1 LYKYNIIGTIF
12 LIIIQITILSYFLT
26 EVNATS
32 PDFPR
37 QVIIDDTNDWI
48 PTSFLEGSRFNISKC
63 NEDNYFFSSTPDI
76 QEVNYLSNGKTFNAT
91 LWLSSLFEEPS
102 NFYDYD
108 DIFLS
113 NKTSF
118 SQKNSFTNNNFV
130 SVVIKNLDNKNL
142 TLNEYT
148 NQRLLD
154 LRNLPSFKAIETR
167 TTLLSNHLA
176 HQIEYTY
183 KKQNDEIHGLKI
195 WTIAN
200 NKVYTITFIVQ
211 KERFDSYFPFVKN
224 IIKSFSILNIPKNS
238 KESTIQGYREYVN
251 EQSGIKIQ
259 YPSDWK
265 NEIPKNDSQLIKFY
279 PPLKES
285 IHKTGRT
292 IVMSIDVNSGYDF
305 RGEDYRVILNWNPT
319 IRNWTKEVQES
330 KSSIGK
336 DSTLGSGEYITLE
349 KKENYAGFFNKEKE
363 YLKLSM
369 DLSTINFPDQYSL
382 VFFVTDSYSNRNST
396 CSIDLFDMS
405 DEVHIPPPDFS
416 FIVSPSSISLRPGEE
431 GKMELQIKNNNAKLN
446 SHIELSTHNISKELD
461 VKFIPNK
468 ISVPP
473 SGLSTSI
480 LHLKARE
487 NASDHP
493 YTFPITS
500 NITFP
505 SQLINYLTKEKY
517 NNSEGARMLEHSDVT
532 VTVLPRLSL
541 QEQFND
547 FITGWFNPITSTF
560 TTLVTII
567 TGIIGWRIWK
577 IKKKKEENSKNNK
590 LNG

>member
-1 LYKYNIIGTIF
+1 
-12 LIIIQITILSYFLT
+12 
-26 EVNATS
+26 VNAAS

-37 QVIIDDTNDWI
+37 QVIIDNTNDWMS
-48 PTSFLEGSRFNISKC
+48 TNFLEGYRFNVSKC

-76 QEVNYLSNGKTFNAT
+76 QEVNYLSNGKTLNAT
-91 LWLSSLFEEPS
+91 IWLSSLFEEPS
-102 NFYDYD
+102 DFYDYD
-108 DIFLS
+108 DVFKS
-113 NKTSF
+113 NRTSF

-154 LRNLPSFKAIETR
+154 LRNLPSFKTIEKGTD
-167 TTLLSNHLA
+167 LLSNHLA
-176 HQIEYTY
+176 HKIEYTY
-183 KKQNDEIHGLKI
+183 KKLNDEIKGLKI

-200 NKVYTITFIVQ
+200 NKVYTITFLAQ
-211 KERFDSYFPFVKN
+211 KERYDSNFPFVKN
-224 IIKSFSILNIPKNS
+224 IIKSFGILNTHTNS
-238 KESTIQGYREYVN
+238 KESTIQGYRDYIN
-251 EQSGIKIQ
+251 ELWGIKLQ

-265 NEIPKNDSQLIKFY
+265 NEISKNDSQLIKFY

-285 IHKTGRT
+285 IYKTGSK
-292 IVMSIDVNSGYDF
+292 IVMSMDVNSVYDF
-305 RGEDYRVILNWNPT
+305 KGQDYRVELNWNPT

-330 KSSIGK
+330 KSSMGK
-336 DSTLGSGEYITLE
+336 DSILGSGEHITLE
-349 KKENYAGFFNKEKE
+349 EKENYASFFNKEKE
-363 YLKLSM
+363 YLKVSM
-369 DLSTINFPDQYSL
+369 DLSTINFPNQYSL

-396 CSIDLFDMS
+396 CSINLFDMS
-405 DEVHIPPPDFS
+405 GEVHIPPPVFS

-446 SHIELSTHNISKELD
+446 SDIELTTNNISKELD

-493 YTFPITS
+493 YTFPITY

-505 SQLINYLTKEKY
+505 SQLINQLTKEKY
-517 NNSEGARMLEHSDVT
+517 NNSEGARIVEHSDVT
-532 VTVLPRLSL
+532 VTVLPGLSL

-547 FITGWFNPITSTF
+547 FIIGWFNPLTSTF

-577 IKKKKEENSKNNK
+577 TKKEKRRK
-590 LNG
+590 